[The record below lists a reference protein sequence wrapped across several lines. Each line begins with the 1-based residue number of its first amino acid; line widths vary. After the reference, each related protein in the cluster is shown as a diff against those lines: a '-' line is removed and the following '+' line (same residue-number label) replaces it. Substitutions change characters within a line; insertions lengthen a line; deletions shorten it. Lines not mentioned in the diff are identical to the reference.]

1 METERAISK
10 KIDMEV
16 SGAVNLT
23 ATSYVIHNMFE
34 LKKKCWMDGAIALLQ
49 PQSPPDELEG
59 RDVATDIRSAFKTF
73 FMSQDG

>member
-1 METERAISK
+1 M
-10 KIDMEV
+10 
-16 SGAVNLT
+16 L
-23 ATSYVIHNMFE
+23 
-34 LKKKCWMDGAIALLQ
+34 DGAIALLQ